1 MLYGHKVYGAKF
13 YSLIIYYTIGPF
25 FFWFHLLSL
34 RLICRMVTSMA
45 MVKFILAKNARIKQT
60 SHVHITQS

>member
-25 FFWFHLLSL
+25 FFLVSFVVVEINMRHGDIDGNGQIHSG
-34 RLICRMVTSMA
+34 
-45 MVKFILAKNARIKQT
+45 
-60 SHVHITQS
+60 